1 MKTGSIYSASDKAL
15 FEALSQSKVTRADLR
30 KLFISRGIIV
40 SHHTSRDALAL
51 HFSRL
56 MHDYNDFQMLA
67 KLFGTKA
74 RTERLASF
82 RVVSKAT
89 MDNFESAA
97 HAIIEEIKKDDDSAS
112 MTFQADGTL
121 QINVRYR
128 TMHFDKSE
136 FKQIV
141 TRNAIITV
149 EKSGND
155 LVLRGPENDKVEAWC
170 QTMLSN
176 VEAQIGGEIKI
187 DEISLE
193 TEPDPVKRSKFFSD
207 LINSMTGFKRH
218 DVSDVYVFKP
228 KEKEKVPDGDDVEES
243 KKEPELG
250 VHISRASLRGEGVLQ
265 STELQGLVQK
275 GFYISKIVWQATRN
289 SEIDSDL
296 YEFEAQFSE
305 PETCTRFS
313 YLPRGYYGY
322 TGPGQYAIS
331 RTQCAIDEDRGLS
344 KLIEA
349 AARASLP
356 AIAKKSSVTVGTKIN
371 DKDEV
376 V

>member
-15 FEALSQSKVTRADLR
+15 FEALTQAKVTQADLR
-30 KLFISRGIIV
+30 RLFLSRGMIV
-40 SHHTSRDALAL
+40 SRHTSREVLAT

-56 MHDYNDFQMLA
+56 LHDYNDFQLLA

-89 MDNFESAA
+89 MDNFEAAA
-97 HAIIEEIKKDDDSAS
+97 HAVIERIQKEGDSATMS
-112 MTFQADGTL
+112 YQADDTL
-121 QINVRYR
+121 QISVRYK

-141 TRNAIITV
+141 NRNAVLTV
-149 EKSGND
+149 EELNGV
-155 LVLRGPENDKVEAWC
+155 LVLRGPQNDKVDGWC
-170 QTMLSN
+170 RSLLSN
-176 VEAQIGGEIKI
+176 VDAQIGGGLEI

-193 TEPDPVKRSKFFSD
+193 AEPEASKRSKFFSD
-207 LINSMTGFKRH
+207 LTGSMTGFKRH
-218 DVSDVYVFKP
+218 DVTDVYVFKP
-228 KEKEKVPDGDDVEES
+228 KNKDTESEDSDEPGKKDG
-243 KKEPELG
+243 ELG
-250 VHISRASLRGEGVLQ
+250 IHISRASLRGEGVLL
-265 STELQGLVQK
+265 STELLGLVQR

-313 YLPRGYYGY
+313 YLPRGYYAY
-322 TGPGQYAIS
+322 ISPKQYAMG
-331 RTQCAIDEDRGLS
+331 RTQCTHDEDRQLS

-356 AIAKKSSVTVGTKIN
+356 TAPKSLTKKEPAAKN
-371 DKDEV
+371 DKDKV